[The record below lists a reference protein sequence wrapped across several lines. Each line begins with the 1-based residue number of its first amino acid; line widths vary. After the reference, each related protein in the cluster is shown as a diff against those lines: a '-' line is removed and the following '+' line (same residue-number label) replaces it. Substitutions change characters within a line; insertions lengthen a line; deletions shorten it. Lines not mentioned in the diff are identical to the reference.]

1 MLIDDVQQA
10 MFSAMKARQARE
22 TAALRLALSALKSA
36 AIDARGELSDE
47 QAVAVLQREAR
58 KRREAEQVYR
68 DAGRAEQADQEAYE
82 HSVLERF
89 LPAALGPAE
98 LSRLVD
104 EAVAVLQRES
114 RKRREAEQVYR
125 DAGRA
130 ERAEQ
135 EAYERSVL
143 ERFLP
148 AGLDPAE
155 LARLVDEAV
164 AASGASGPKE
174 LGKVM
179 GRLMPQVKGRADG
192 NEVRR
197 LVLERLGG

>member
-10 MFSAMKARQARE
+10 MFTAMKGRQARE

-68 DAGRAEQADQEAYE
+68 DAGRATQAD
-82 HSVLERF
+82 
-89 LPAALGPAE
+89 
-98 LSRLVD
+98 
-104 EAVAVLQRES
+104 
-114 RKRREAEQVYR
+114 
-125 DAGRA
+125 
-130 ERAEQ
+130 Q

-148 AGLDPAE
+148 AALDPDE
-155 LARLVDEAV
+155 LAHLVDQAV
-164 AASGASGPKE
+164 APSGASGPKE

-197 LVLERLGG
+197 LVLERLGGG

>member
-10 MFSAMKARQARE
+10 MFQAMKARRGEE

-36 AIDARGELSDE
+36 AIEARTELSDE
-47 QAVAVLQREAR
+47 EAVAVLQREAR
-58 KRREAEQVYR
+58 KRREAEQ
-68 DAGRAEQADQEAYE
+68 A
-82 HSVLERF
+82 
-89 LPAALGPAE
+89 
-98 LSRLVD
+98 
-104 EAVAVLQRES
+104 
-114 RKRREAEQVYR
+114 YR

-130 ERAEQ
+130 ERAER
-135 EAYERSVL
+135 EAYERSVID
-143 ERFLP
+143 RFLP
-148 AGLDPAE
+148 AGLEPAE

-164 AASGASGPKE
+164 AASGASRPKE

-197 LVLERLGG
+197 LVLERLGGSAG

>member
-10 MFSAMKARQARE
+10 MFSAMKAREARE

-36 AIDARGELSDE
+36 AIDARHDLSD
-47 QAVAVLQREAR
+47 
-58 KRREAEQVYR
+58 
-68 DAGRAEQADQEAYE
+68 
-82 HSVLERF
+82 
-89 LPAALGPAE
+89 
-98 LSRLVD
+98 D

-114 RKRREAEQVYR
+114 RRRREAEQVYR

-148 AGLDPAE
+148 AGLDAAE

>member
-10 MFSAMKARQARE
+10 MFGAMKARESRE
-22 TAALRLALSALKSA
+22 TAALRLALSALRSA
-36 AIDARGELSDE
+36 AIDARKELSDDE
-47 QAVAVLQREAR
+47 AVAVLQREAR

-68 DAGRAEQADQEAYE
+68 E
-82 HSVLERF
+82 
-89 LPAALGPAE
+89 
-98 LSRLVD
+98 
-104 EAVAVLQRES
+104 
-114 RKRREAEQVYR
+114 
-125 DAGRA
+125 AGRA
-130 ERAEQ
+130 ERADQ

-148 AGLDPAE
+148 AALDPAE

-164 AASGASGPKE
+164 ASSGASGPRE

-197 LVLERLGG
+197 LVLERLGGQAS

>member
-10 MFSAMKARQARE
+10 MFQAMKARRAE
-22 TAALRLALSALKSA
+22 EAAALRLALSALKSA
-36 AIDARGELSDE
+36 AIEARGELSDAE
-47 QAVAVLQREAR
+47 AVAVLQREAR
-58 KRREAEQVYR
+58 KRREAEQ
-68 DAGRAEQADQEAYE
+68 A
-82 HSVLERF
+82 
-89 LPAALGPAE
+89 
-98 LSRLVD
+98 
-104 EAVAVLQRES
+104 
-114 RKRREAEQVYR
+114 YR

-130 ERAEQ
+130 ERADQ

-143 ERFLP
+143 DRFLP
-148 AGLDPAE
+148 AALEPAE

-164 AASGASGPKE
+164 ASSGASGPKE

-197 LVLERLGG
+197 LVLERLGRSPAGSEPGRSPAGPGR

>member
-10 MFSAMKARQARE
+10 MFAAMKARQPQE
-22 TAALRLALSALKSA
+22 TSALRLALSALKSA
-36 AIDARGELSDE
+36 AIDARGDLSDE

-68 DAGRAEQADQEAYE
+68 DAGRTGQAD
-82 HSVLERF
+82 
-89 LPAALGPAE
+89 
-98 LSRLVD
+98 
-104 EAVAVLQRES
+104 
-114 RKRREAEQVYR
+114 
-125 DAGRA
+125 
-130 ERAEQ
+130 Q

-148 AGLDPAE
+148 AGLDQDE

-164 AASGASGPKE
+164 TASGATGPKE

-197 LVLERLGG
+197 LVLERLGGAG

>member
-1 MLIDDVQQA
+1 
-10 MFSAMKARQARE
+10 
-22 TAALRLALSALKSA
+22 
-36 AIDARGELSDE
+36 
-47 QAVAVLQREAR
+47 
-58 KRREAEQVYR
+58 
-68 DAGRAEQADQEAYE
+68 
-82 HSVLERF
+82 
-89 LPAALGPAE
+89 
-98 LSRLVD
+98 
-104 EAVAVLQRES
+104 
-114 RKRREAEQVYR
+114 
-125 DAGRA
+125 
-130 ERAEQ
+130 
-135 EAYERSVL
+135 VL

-164 AASGASGPKE
+164 AASGASGPRE

>member
-36 AIDARGELSDE
+36 AIDARGELPDE

-68 DAGRAEQADQEAYE
+68 DAGRT
-82 HSVLERF
+82 
-89 LPAALGPAE
+89 
-98 LSRLVD
+98 
-104 EAVAVLQRES
+104 
-114 RKRREAEQVYR
+114 
-125 DAGRA
+125 
-130 ERAEQ
+130 ERADQ

-148 AGLDPAE
+148 AALAPAGSTPR
-155 LARLVDEAV
+155 ARAR
-164 AASGASGPKE
+164 APACPRAPTTPWSSGGASRRRAAPGP
-174 LGKVM
+174 G
-179 GRLMPQVKGRADG
+179 GGPRCRRRAP
-192 NEVRR
+192 
-197 LVLERLGG
+197 

>member
-10 MFSAMKARQARE
+10 MFSAMKAREARE

-36 AIDARGELSDE
+36 AIDARHELSDTE
-47 QAVAVLQREAR
+47 AVAVLQREAR

-89 LPAALGPAE
+89 LPAP
-98 LSRLVD
+98 
-104 EAVAVLQRES
+104 
-114 RKRREAEQVYR
+114 
-125 DAGRA
+125 
-130 ERAEQ
+130 
-135 EAYERSVL
+135 
-143 ERFLP
+143 
-148 AGLDPAE
+148 LDRAE
-155 LARLVDEAV
+155 LARLVDEA
-164 AASGASGPKE
+164 AASGASGPRE